1 MYKRLFCVFL
11 SVILA
16 VLCTVPAFAE
26 NKELTLSA
34 RAAILMTSDTLEV
47 VYAKNEHERLPMAS
61 TTKIMTALLALEY
74 KSPDE
79 MITVH
84 KEAVS
89 VEGTSM
95 GLLPGDSVSVKTL
108 ACGMLLTSG
117 NDAANAAAYA
127 VSGSINE
134 FTALMNQRA
143 KELNMNDTSFET
155 PSGLDSENHYS
166 TAYDMAL
173 LGAKAI
179 KNPEFLSICSKKSMS
194 VIYGNPPYRRTLT
207 NHNRLLTIDEDC
219 IGIKTGFTEKSGRC
233 LVSAVRRGGVTL
245 IAVTLNAPD
254 DWNDHEKMYNYGF
267 SVVKNRTLP
276 CDLSDVRLGVVGS
289 DKSSVGVKLL
299 YTPYFASLKNT
310 EPEVLICLDK
320 FEYAPVECGKN
331 VGTAYYRLNGE
342 ILSEVPIVTSESADY
357 ISGPQK
363 AQKKS
368 LLQKIKNFLGKCF
381 GEKYD

>member
-11 SVILA
+11 SVA
-16 VLCTVPAFAE
+16 FTVLCAFPAYAE
-26 NKELTLSA
+26 NDELALSA

-61 TTKIMTALLALEY
+61 TTKIMSALLALEY

-79 MITVH
+79 AVTVT

-95 GLLPGDSVSVKTL
+95 GLLPGDCVSVKTL
-108 ACGMLLTSG
+108 ACGMLLSSG
-117 NDAANAAAYA
+117 NDAANVAAYA
-127 VSGSINE
+127 VSGGLDE

-143 KELNMNDTSFET
+143 KEFNMNDTSFET

-173 LGAKAI
+173 LGAEAI

-194 VIYGNPPYRRTLT
+194 VSYGNPPYRRTVT

-219 IGIKTGFTEKSGRC
+219 IGIKTGFTKKSGRC

-267 SVVKNRTLP
+267 SVVKNRSLF
-276 CDLSDVRLGVVGS
+276 CDLSGVRLCVVGS
-289 DKSSVGVKLL
+289 DKSSVGVKPL
-299 YTPYFASLKNT
+299 YTPYLASLKNI
-310 EPEVLICLDK
+310 EPEIKICIK
-320 FEYAPVECGKN
+320 NFEYAPVESGKN
-331 VGTAYYRLNGE
+331 VGTVYYLYDGRV
-342 ILSEVPIVTSESADY
+342 LSEVPIVTSEGAEY
-357 ISGPQK
+357 ISDSEK
-363 AQKKS
+363 MQKKS
-368 LLQKIKNFLGKCF
+368 LPQKIKKFFRKVLW
-381 GEKYD
+381 

>member
-1 MYKRLFCVFL
+1 MAFT
-11 SVILA
+11 
-16 VLCTVPAFAE
+16 VLCAFPAYAE
-26 NKELTLSA
+26 NDELALSA

-61 TTKIMTALLALEY
+61 TTKIMSALLALEY
-74 KSPDE
+74 KSLDE
-79 MITVH
+79 AVTVT

-95 GLLPGDSVSVKTL
+95 GLLPGDCVSVKTL
-108 ACGMLLTSG
+108 ACGMLLSSG
-117 NDAANAAAYA
+117 NDAANVAAYA
-127 VSGSINE
+127 VSGGLDE

-173 LGAKAI
+173 LGAEAI

-194 VIYGNPPYRRTLT
+194 VSYGNPPYRRTVT

-219 IGIKTGFTEKSGRC
+219 IGIKTGFTKKSGRC

-267 SVVKNRTLP
+267 SVVKNRSLF
-276 CDLSDVRLGVVGS
+276 CDLSGVRLCVVGS
-289 DKSSVGVKLL
+289 DKSSVGVKPL
-299 YTPYFASLKNT
+299 YTPYLASLKNI
-310 EPEVLICLDK
+310 EPEIKICIK
-320 FEYAPVECGKN
+320 NFEYAPVESGKN
-331 VGTAYYRLNGE
+331 VGTVYYLYDGRV
-342 ILSEVPIVTSESADY
+342 LSEVPIVTSEGAEY
-357 ISGPQK
+357 ISDSEK
-363 AQKKS
+363 MQKKS
-368 LLQKIKNFLGKCF
+368 LPQKIKKFFRKVLW
-381 GEKYD
+381 